1 MQDTDFHIHVAPA
14 LSPSRLAAWLR
25 LERCPGI
32 GPRTAAALLDAFGSP
47 EAVFAAGHALLAA
60 RVGTAL
66 AHALLQPLPDTT
78 RRLLDATLAW
88 REAPGHRVLA
98 LGEHGYPELLASIP
112 DPPLLLYIRGDA
124 RLLDGP
130 CLAIVG
136 SRNASVQGRA
146 NAAAFAEALSGAGL
160 CIVSG
165 LALGIDAAAHEG
177 ALRRCGGTIA
187 VVGTGPDQ
195 AYPARNRALCER
207 IAQDGCIVS
216 EYPIGTPPL
225 PGNFP
230 RRNRIISGLAAGVLV
245 VEAAAQSGSL
255 ITARQAAEQ
264 GRDVFAI
271 PGSIHAALA
280 KGCHTL
286 IREGARLVETAQDV
300 LEALALSPLLAAHL
314 SKQDIS
320 LSDTRIDNRDPG
332 TQAES
337 ALLDALGHDPVA
349 PDVLLARLGWHAGE
363 LSASLLVLE
372 LAGRIERLAGGLI
385 QRTGNG

>member
-1 MQDTDFHIHVAPA
+1 VQDTDFIVAPA

-32 GPRTAAALLDAFGSP
+32 GPRTAAALLDAFGNP
-47 EAVFAAGHALLAA
+47 EAVFAAGHTALAA
-60 RVGTAL
+60 RIGPAL
-66 AHALLQPLPDTT
+66 AHLLLQPPTEAT
-78 RRLLDATLAW
+78 RRLLDTTLAW

-98 LGEHGYPELLASIP
+98 LGEPGYPDLLARIP
-112 DPPLLLYIRGDA
+112 DPPLLVYIRGDA

-146 NAAAFAEALSGAGL
+146 NATAFAEALSGAGL

-177 ALRRCGGTIA
+177 ALRRCGGTVA
-187 VVGTGPDQ
+187 VVGTGPDL
-195 AYPARNRALCER
+195 AYPARNRALRER
-207 IAQDGCIVS
+207 IAEDGCIVS
-216 EYPIGTPPL
+216 EYPIGTLPL

-230 RRNRIISGLAAGVLV
+230 RRNRIISGLAVGVLV

-286 IREGARLVETAQDV
+286 IREGARLVETAQEV
-300 LEALALSPLLAAHL
+300 LEALALTPLLAAHL
-314 SKQDIS
+314 PRADIEA
-320 LSDTRIDNRDPG
+320 DDMPDQNAG

-363 LSASLLVLE
+363 LSANLLVLE